1 MFGPGE
7 SPGQTLELLVGLFIC
22 PNTNMMCFDVVDVS
36 LKRHSGEEWEEEEQ
50 EELGGGG
57 SRGLEEVAT
66 RQRGDATG

>member
-1 MFGPGE
+1 
-7 SPGQTLELLVGLFIC
+7 
-22 PNTNMMCFDVVDVS
+22 MMCFDVVDVS